1 MYTLYIS
8 DIRIITIM
16 IIIMRT
22 LTVITHDIVY
32 IVYTCIGIALFQAV
46 LGEDKKPG
54 IALHDIVQDL

>member
-1 MYTLYIS
+1 
-8 DIRIITIM
+8 
-16 IIIMRT
+16 MRT